1 MQTQMGQ
8 AKEVG
13 VPELETIDCCIVG
26 GGPAGAVLALLLAR
40 QGVPV
45 LLLEEHKDFDRDF
58 RGDTIHPSV
67 LQIMEEIGL
76 AGRLLQLRH
85 TEMHTMSL
93 EAGGGTITPVDFRR
107 LKTRYPYVMMVP
119 QVEFLNFITA
129 EAARYPQFHLR
140 MNARVEE
147 LIEEDGVIRGV
158 RYRGPDGRHEVR
170 ARLTVGADGRFS
182 RLRKL
187 AGLPPIASSPP
198 MDVLW
203 FRLPRQATDAEE
215 AGVRFGTGR
224 LGILLHRFDYWQVGY
239 VIAKGTYQQIRAA
252 GIEAFRRQVA
262 ELFPELRDRVAAL
275 HDWKGISLLS
285 VESSRLARWYR
296 PGLLLIGD
304 AAHVMT
310 PIGGVGINYAIQDAV
325 VAANVLGP
333 RFHRG
338 KLRLRDLA
346 AIQQQRE
353 WPTRIIQAFQ
363 ATVQQHLLGEVLQ
376 SAGQFQL
383 PRIARILL
391 GIPLL
396 RNLPARFIAFGVW
409 PVHVK
414 GAPAASTPHRS

>member
-1 MQTQMGQ
+1 
-8 AKEVG
+8 
-13 VPELETIDCCIVG
+13 VG

-76 AGRLLQLRH
+76 AERLLQLRH

-93 EAGGGTITPVDFRR
+93 ETGAGTITPVDFRR
-107 LKTRYPYVMMVP
+107 LKTSYPYDMMVP
-119 QVEFLNFITA
+119 QVDFLNFIKK

-140 MNARVEE
+140 MNSRVEE

-170 ARLTVGADGRFS
+170 ARLTVAADGRFS

-187 AGLPPIASSPP
+187 AGLEPITTSPPI
-198 MDVLW
+198 DVLW
-203 FRLPRQATDAEE
+203 FRLPRHTDDAEE
-215 AGVRFGTGR
+215 AGVRFGAGR
-224 LGILLHRFDYWQVGY
+224 LGILLNRFDYWQVGY

-252 GIEAFRRQVA
+252 GLEAFRRQVA
-262 ELFPELRDRVAAL
+262 ELFPELGDRVVAL
-275 HDWKGISLLS
+275 HDWKDISLLS
-285 VESSRLARWYR
+285 VESNRLARWYR

-333 RFHRG
+333 RFRQG
-338 KLRLRDLA
+338 KLRVRDLA
-346 AIQQQRE
+346 AVQQQRE
-353 WPTRIIQAFQ
+353 WPTRIIQAVQ
-363 ATVQQHLLGEVLQ
+363 AGIQQYVLGEALQ
-376 SAGQFQL
+376 SANQFQL

-396 RNLPARFIAFGVW
+396 RNLPARFIGFGVW

-414 GAPAASTPHRS
+414 SAQSVTVRQPSAGDQSSLPA